1 VLTQQQLADAA
12 KLHRVT
18 IARLEEG
25 RQRPT
30 AASVWKIA
38 RALRW
43 PAFRVISAG
52 LAAGDNRGHS
62 LGEEKASKALPS
74 VVAWAGSVAAGGASC
89 QAAARR
95 LREVGDVVIVQDP
108 EVGLGVEDLYQV
120 REHERR
126 LGAHVHDEP
135 GGREPP
141 QREPDT
147 VAAVG
152 GAFENPPGGEVADQ
166 SQISRCVVDRGSR
179 SRR

>member
-52 LAAGDNRGHS
+52 LAGDNRGHS

-95 LREVGDVVIVQDP
+95 LREVGDVVIV
-108 EVGLGVEDLYQV
+108 EDL
-120 REHERR
+120 RR
-126 LGAHVHDEP
+126 ASASKTCTRSASARGARARTSTTNP
-135 GGREPP
+135 LAAIGRSASPTP
-141 QREPDT
+141 
-147 VAAVG
+147 
-152 GAFENPPGGEVADQ
+152 
-166 SQISRCVVDRGSR
+166 
-179 SRR
+179 